1 MEVGVGKIVPKRST
15 RQARTETTREIELRK
30 LKLTVAVLAM
40 TLMAAAPAM
49 ADSVTVGGV
58 TAESSFFGNDSV
70 TVGGVTAESSFFG
83 GDIFGDSFFD

>member
-1 MEVGVGKIVPKRST
+1 M
-15 RQARTETTREIELRK
+15 RK

-49 ADSVTVGGV
+49 ADSVTGSGV
-58 TAESSFFGNDSV
+58 NVESSFFGNDSV

>member
-1 MEVGVGKIVPKRST
+1 M
-15 RQARTETTREIELRK
+15 RK